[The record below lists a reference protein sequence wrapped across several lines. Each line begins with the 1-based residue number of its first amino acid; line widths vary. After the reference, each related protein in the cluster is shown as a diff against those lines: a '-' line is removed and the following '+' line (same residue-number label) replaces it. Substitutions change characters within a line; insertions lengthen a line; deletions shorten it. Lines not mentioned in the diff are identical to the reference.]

1 MFSPTLLSLLLVAP
15 GKVAETAKD
24 YALPIA
30 VLAAVPGILAALP
43 TLIDR
48 IGRRS
53 RFEET
58 KTSLEI
64 LKMKYEIEAIRKRE
78 QLDFPPISITP
89 EEIQLPATRT
99 HELRW
104 FQPQRLRAT
113 FTFRNVVA
121 HPRYGRIL
129 ANLAAGVAAFYGV
142 VIVIAAAAYFSPD
155 FRAELEIGGWTAAGL
170 TAVYVIAGTLL
181 FLWGRRIR
189 KATRLALGE
198 IKAVA
203 GTPQ

>member
-1 MFSPTLLSLLLVAP
+1 MFSPTLLTLLLAAP

-78 QLDFPPISITP
+78 QLDLPPIPITLD
-89 EEIQLPATRT
+89 EMQLPARS

-104 FQPQRLRAT
+104 FQPQRLRGT

-121 HPRYGRIL
+121 HPKYGRMV
-129 ANLAAGVAAFYGV
+129 ANFAAGVAAFYGIA
-142 VIVIAAAAYFSPD
+142 IVIAAAAYLSPD
-155 FRAELEIGGWTAAGL
+155 FRGQLEIGGWAATGL
-170 TAVYVIAGTLL
+170 TAIYVIAGSLL
-181 FLWGRRIR
+181 FLWGRRIH
-189 KATRLALGE
+189 KAKLLALGE

-203 GTPQ
+203 GAPH